1 MAGGQAVLLP
11 IWNTQYH
18 VTEEVN
24 IFVFIMDP
32 HYSST
37 LKLLFLGSSIMK
49 AVYTVLKTLQHI
61 VASLMSYLTLEWIF
75 NDIDRAK
82 RLLLSL
88 TGLIIWFQTKLE
100 RQ

>member
-1 MAGGQAVLLP
+1 MAGGQAVLLHV
-11 IWNTQYH
+11 WNTQYH
-18 VTEEVN
+18 FTEEVN
-24 IFVFIMDP
+24 IFLFLMEP
-32 HYSST
+32 HYDST

-49 AVYTVLKTLQHI
+49 AVYTVLKTLQYI

-88 TGLIIWFQTKLE
+88 TGLII
-100 RQ
+100 